1 MELLRDTSEGRRSLS
16 AQKPR
21 LLSEEGIAPS
31 SSHEGREL
39 LADAITEALI
49 GMLLSEVRR
58 NTHPRRNLPAHE
70 YGLSDASS
78 PAWLPAVS
86 YGGSLFAGAGV
97 GAFSPLQ
104 ELSSIVNDGTN
115 LSDTGGD
122 PH

>member
-1 MELLRDTSEGRRSLS
+1 MLDDDTVTP
-16 AQKPR
+16 A
-21 LLSEEGIAPS
+21 

-39 LADAITEALI
+39 IADAVTEAI
-49 GMLLSEVRR
+49 MGMLLAEMRR
-58 NTHPRRNLPAHE
+58 DTHPRRNLPAHE
-70 YGLSDASS
+70 YGLVDSSS

-86 YGGSLFAGAGV
+86 YGGSLFSGAGV

-122 PH
+122 PN